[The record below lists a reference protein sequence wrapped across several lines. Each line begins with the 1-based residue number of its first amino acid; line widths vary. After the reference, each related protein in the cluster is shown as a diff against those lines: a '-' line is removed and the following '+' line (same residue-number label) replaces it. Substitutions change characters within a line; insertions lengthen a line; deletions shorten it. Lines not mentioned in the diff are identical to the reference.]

1 MSKKSAREIEFEKQL
16 EVALKM
22 VADRDKAIADRDKA
36 IADRDKAIAD
46 RDKKI
51 IDQQKEIESLKK
63 TIAKQNREIE
73 EKSLELKRKNDI
85 ILLNNYNQYFSK
97 SEHTKDVLKKA
108 RSVKLIEE
116 SSKKKR
122 GRKKGKG
129 NHEELDYLTPDKVIT
144 LNPDEIQKEIDDG
157 KCIIIGKDVTYKI
170 VKNPASYQLIKI
182 ERPKYLYN
190 DKIYQALSNEVFA
203 KSIITPSF
211 VSNAIYLK
219 YSLCMPINKL
229 SRFIRN
235 EYGIN
240 ISNQSWYD
248 YFKKTSDIL
257 EPLNKEIEY
266 EFVNN
271 SAGIFHL
278 DETTATVSRSK
289 DFPNRSTHYF
299 LCGCTTY
306 YDHNIRLYRYLGPR
320 VINEDIDLL
329 SNYKGVIVCDGFKGY
344 NKLSNVK
351 IQRCWVHARRYVSD
365 SIKIRDVK
373 NDLPQVELLEEI
385 NKLFEIEDRIAELEL
400 NEINDIRNKESKAV
414 LKNIKSICNKNKKT
428 KIDKFKEAINYI
440 LGYWDELCLFL
451 TNPCIPIH
459 NNQAE
464 RTVGYFVQAR
474 KNFQTMASDESAKVN
489 ARLFTI
495 AMSAQANGLDV
506 EKYINHVLEELHKGV
521 SAKELLPWSE
531 SLPESLLIDGLK
543 TKK

>member
-1 MSKKSAREIEFEKQL
+1 MSKKSTREIELEKQL
-16 EVALKM
+16 EAALKM
-22 VADRDKAIADRDKA
+22 VADKDAIIADKNKAIAN
-36 IADRDKAIAD
+36 

-51 IDQQKEIESLKK
+51 IEQQKEIESLKK
-63 TIAKQNREIE
+63 TIAKQNKELE
-73 EKSLELKRKNDI
+73 EKVLELKKKNDI

-108 RSVKLIEE
+108 RSVRLIEE

-122 GRKKGKG
+122 GRKKGKT

-144 LNPDEIQKEIDDG
+144 LTPSEIQKEIDDG
-157 KCIIIGKDVTYKI
+157 QCVIIGKDSTYKI

-182 ERPKYLYN
+182 ERPKYLYGN
-190 DKIYQALSNEVFA
+190 KIYQALSDEMFG

-229 SRFIRN
+229 SKFIKN
-235 EYGIN
+235 QYGII

-248 YFKKTSDIL
+248 YFKKASDLL
-257 EPLNKEIEY
+257 EPLDKEIEY

-271 SAGIFHL
+271 SAGIIHL

-289 DFPNRSTHYF
+289 AFPNRSDYYF

-320 VINEDIDLL
+320 IINEDIDIL
-329 SNYKGVIVCDGFKGY
+329 SNYKGVVVCDGFKGY
-344 NKLSNVK
+344 SKLSNVK

-373 NDLPQVELLEEI
+373 NDLPQVKLLEEI
-385 NKLFEIEDRIAELEL
+385 NKLFEIEERISDLEL
-400 NEINDIRNKESKAV
+400 SEIDKTRNKESKAV
-414 LKNIKSICNKNKKT
+414 LKNIKSICNKNKNT
-428 KIDKFKEAINYI
+428 KIDKFKEAIDYI
-440 LGYWDELCLFL
+440 LNYWDELCLFL
-451 TNPCIPIH
+451 NDPCIPIH

-474 KNFQTMASDESAKVN
+474 KNFQTMASDESAKAN

-495 AMSAQANGLDV
+495 TMSAQANGLDV
-506 EKYINHVLEELHKGV
+506 EKYLNYVFEELHKGV
-521 SAKELLPWSE
+521 PVKELLPWSDG
-531 SLPESLLIDGLK
+531 LPESLLIEGLK
-543 TKK
+543 KKR

>member
-1 MSKKSAREIEFEKQL
+1 MSKKSAREIELEKQL
-16 EVALKM
+16 QAALKM
-22 VADRDKAIADRDKA
+22 V
-36 IADRDKAIAD
+36 AD

-63 TIAKQNREIE
+63 TIAKQNKELE
-73 EKSLELKRKNDI
+73 EKALEIKRKNDI

-97 SEHTKDVLKKA
+97 SERTKDVLKKA

-122 GRKKGKG
+122 GRKVGKT
-129 NHEELDYLTPDKVIT
+129 NHEELDYLSPDKVIT
-144 LNPDEIQKEIDDG
+144 LTPEEIQKEIDNG
-157 KCIIIGKDVTYKI
+157 ECVIIGKDSTYKI
-170 VKNPASYQLIKI
+170 VKNPASYQLIRI
-182 ERPKYLYN
+182 DRPKYLYN
-190 DKIYQALSNEVFA
+190 NKIYQSLSNEVFG

-219 YSLCMPINKL
+219 YCLCMPINKL
-229 SRFIRN
+229 SKFIRN
-235 EYGIN
+235 EYGII
-240 ISNQSWYD
+240 ISSQSWYD
-248 YFKKTSDIL
+248 YFKKTSDLL
-257 EPLNKEIEY
+257 EPINKEIEY
-266 EFVNN
+266 EFINN
-271 SAGIFHL
+271 STKIIHL
-278 DETTATVSRSK
+278 DETTATISRSK
-289 DFPNRSTHYF
+289 AFPDRSNYYF

-320 VINEDIDLL
+320 LISEDIDLL
-329 SNYKGVIVCDGFKGY
+329 SNYKGVVVSDGFKGY
-344 NKLSNVK
+344 NKLPNVK

-385 NKLFEIEDRIAELEL
+385 NKLFEIEERIADLEL
-400 NEINDIRNKESKAV
+400 SEIKDARKKESTII

-440 LGYWDELCLFL
+440 LSYWDELCLFL
-451 TNPCIPIH
+451 SDPCIPIH

-474 KNFQTMASDESAKVN
+474 KNFQIMTSDESAKVN

-495 AMSAQANGLDV
+495 AMTAQANGLDV
-506 EKYINHVLEELHKGV
+506 EKYINYVLEELHKGV
-521 SAKELLPWSE
+521 DVKGLLPWSE

-543 TKK
+543 SKK

>member
-1 MSKKSAREIEFEKQL
+1 MSKKSTREIELEKQL
-16 EVALKM
+16 EAALKM
-22 VADRDKAIADRDKA
+22 VASKDEI
-36 IADRDKAIAD
+36 IAD

-51 IDQQKEIESLKK
+51 IEQQKEIESLKK
-63 TIAKQNREIE
+63 TIAKQNRELE
-73 EKSLELKRKNDI
+73 EKVLELKKKNDI

-97 SEHTKDVLKKA
+97 SERTKDVLKKA
-108 RSVKLIEE
+108 RSIKLIEE

-144 LNPDEIQKEIDDG
+144 LTPKEIQKEIDAG
-157 KCIIIGKDVTYKI
+157 QCIIIGKDSTYKI

-182 ERPKYLYN
+182 ERPKYLYG
-190 DKIYQALSNEVFA
+190 DKIYQALSDEVFG

-219 YSLCMPINKL
+219 YCLCMPINKL
-229 SRFIRN
+229 SKFIRS
-235 EYGIN
+235 EYGII
-240 ISNQSWYD
+240 ISNQSWCD
-248 YFKKTSDIL
+248 YFKKTSDLL

-266 EFVNN
+266 EFINN
-271 SAGIFHL
+271 STGIFQL
-278 DETTATVSRSK
+278 DETTASISRSK
-289 DFPNRSTHYF
+289 AFPNRSDYYF

-329 SNYKGVIVCDGFKGY
+329 SNYNGVIVCDGFKGY
-344 NKLSNVK
+344 NKLPNVK

-373 NDLPQVELLEEI
+373 NDLPQVTLLEEI
-385 NKLFEIEDRIAELEL
+385 NKLFEIEERISDLEL
-400 NEINDIRNKESKAV
+400 SEIKDIRNKESKTV
-414 LKNIKSICNKNKKT
+414 LKNIKSICSKNKNT
-428 KIDKFKEAINYI
+428 KIDKFKEAIDYI
-440 LGYWDELCLFL
+440 LKYYDELCLFL

-474 KNFQTMASDESAKVN
+474 KNFQTITSDESAKVN

-495 AMSAQANGLDV
+495 AMTAQANGLDV
-506 EKYINHVLEELHKGV
+506 EKYLNYVLEKLHEGMP
-521 SAKELLPWSE
+521 AKELLPWSE
-531 SLPESLLIDGLK
+531 GLPESLLIEGLK
-543 TKK
+543 GKR

>member
-1 MSKKSAREIEFEKQL
+1 MIKKSAREIELEKQL
-16 EVALKM
+16 EAALKM
-22 VADRDKAIADRDKA
+22 VS
-36 IADRDKAIAD
+36 D

-63 TIAKQNREIE
+63 TIAKQNKEIE
-73 EKSLELKRKNDI
+73 EKSLELKKRRDI

-108 RSVKLIEE
+108 RSVRLIEE

-122 GRKKGKG
+122 GRKKGKT
-129 NHEELDYLTPDKVIT
+129 NHEELDYLTPDKIIT
-144 LNPDEIQKEIDDG
+144 LTPEEIKTQIDAKE
-157 KCIIIGKDVTYKI
+157 CVIIGKDSTYKI
-170 VKNPASYQLIKI
+170 VKNLASYQLIRI
-182 ERPKYLYN
+182 DRPKYLYKE
-190 DKIYQALSNEVFA
+190 KIYQALSNEAFG

-229 SRFIRN
+229 SKFIKN
-235 EYGIN
+235 QYGII

-248 YFKKTSDIL
+248 YFKKASDLL
-257 EPLNKEIEY
+257 EPLDKEIEY
-266 EFVNN
+266 AFVNN
-271 SAGIFHL
+271 SAGIIHL

-289 DFPNRSTHYF
+289 AFPNRSDHYF

-320 VINEDIDLL
+320 IINEDIDIL
-329 SNYKGVIVCDGFKGY
+329 SNYEGVVVCDGFKGY
-344 NKLSNVK
+344 SKLSNVK

-385 NKLFEIEDRIAELEL
+385 NKLFEIEERINDLEL
-400 NEINDIRNKESKAV
+400 SEINKTRNKESKAV
-414 LKNIKSICNKNKKT
+414 LKNIKLICNKNKNT
-428 KIDKFKEAINYI
+428 KIDKFKEAIDYI
-440 LGYWDELCLFL
+440 LKYYDELCLFL

-474 KNFQTMASDESAKVN
+474 KNFQTITSDESAKVS

-506 EKYINHVLEELHKGV
+506 EKYLNYVFEKLHKGV

-531 SLPESLLIDGLK
+531 TLPETLLIDGLK